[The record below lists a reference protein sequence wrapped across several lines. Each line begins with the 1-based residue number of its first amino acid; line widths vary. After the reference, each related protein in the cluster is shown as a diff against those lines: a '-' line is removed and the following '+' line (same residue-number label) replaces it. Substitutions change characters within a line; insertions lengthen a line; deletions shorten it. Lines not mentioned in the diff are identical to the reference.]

1 MVKVLVA
8 NKIDQDGQLD
18 SDGNQ
23 LRKVT
28 REMGEQMAKES
39 GMKYLEA
46 SAFTGDGVEEVFF
59 GTASKYIEKIV
70 EKEQER

>member
-1 MVKVLVA
+1 
-8 NKIDQDGQLD
+8 
-18 SDGNQ
+18 
-23 LRKVT
+23 
-28 REMGEQMAKES
+28 MGEQMAKES